1 MRYIG
6 IGLALVFCLGFFGCQ
21 KQENEQASQI
31 ITEKKREILENLV
44 LKSNDGTELIIN
56 QKPPKEHNNFKNI
69 EPKKENIFKDLI
81 VTSNQDNIKVLLF
94 FTTWCDPCK
103 GVVPHLENLQKQFEG
118 QMALYGIPIDD
129 LVGEVE
135 NFKGLMQVFN
145 EENNVHLP
153 MVLDENRARLFN
165 ALGGIEGVPLI
176 ALYDK
181 EGKYIIHYLG
191 AIPEE
196 MIEFDL
202 SQNLAKIKAR

>member
-1 MRYIG
+1 M
-6 IGLALVFCLGFFGCQ
+6 
-21 KQENEQASQI
+21 
-31 ITEKKREILENLV
+31 
-44 LKSNDGTELIIN
+44 
-56 QKPPKEHNNFKNI
+56 
-69 EPKKENIFKDLI
+69 
-81 VTSNQDNIKVLLF
+81 
-94 FTTWCDPCK
+94 
-103 GVVPHLENLQKQFEG
+103 PHLENLQKQFEG
-118 QMALYGIPIDD
+118 QIALYGIPIDD